1 MIALKNKIKARL
13 GPIWWYSI
21 ILFVAQRF
29 GDVLN
34 IYIGLWLVP
43 KYVAQDQLGALLPLT
58 QIAGVLGLP
67 LAIILTPF
75 SKFIN
80 TFGAKEEYGKIKALL
95 LDVLIVVGI
104 SSVIIGIYTWH
115 AAPVIFERLRISS
128 TRLIWLICGITVT
141 SLMIPLINGVLSAL
155 KRFRLMSV
163 TGFVSTPIRL
173 AVLLLLLPISGLL
186 GYFASQLALNLVICL
201 IAFWGLR
208 GLISRDVKRES
219 YFSHGREIIAY
230 TLPFV
235 VMTGVGTL
243 SSAVQYLVI
252 RQRLPDV
259 ESAAFYFCSRFAEI
273 PNMIWAS
280 IGTVFFPHISDAFE
294 KGKNTH
300 RILMNVFAISVM
312 GGGVI
317 ALLLGVSMG
326 WVFGQV
332 GFWASYRPYAYLTGW
347 LALTNVFR
355 VGFTVFVIHEIACRR
370 FGFLCYSVP
379 LALLEALLLISLTGY
394 GFFSPYL
401 PESWIL
407 WMGSLRA
414 ARIEFIV
421 WVMMASSLIQFFGCL
436 VQFLCQNRGSAGRA
450 ARTQGGASS

>member
-1 MIALKNKIKARL
+1 MMALKTKIKAWL
-13 GPIWWYSI
+13 GELWWYSI

-95 LDVLIVVGI
+95 LDVLMVVGI
-104 SSVIIGIYTWH
+104 SSVVIGIYTWH
-115 AAPVIFERLRISS
+115 AAPLIFERLRISS

-141 SLMIPLINGVLSAL
+141 SLVIPLINGALSAL
-155 KRFRLMSV
+155 KKFRLMSI

-186 GYFASQLALNLVICL
+186 GYFASQLALNLVICV
-201 IAFWGLR
+201 IACWGLR
-208 GLISRDVKRES
+208 GLISREIKRES
-219 YFSHGREIIAY
+219 YFSHSREMIAY

-235 VMTGVGTL
+235 IMTGVGTL

-294 KGKNTH
+294 KGKSTQ
-300 RILMNVFAISVM
+300 RMLINVLAISVV
-312 GGGVI
+312 GGGII
-317 ALLLGVSMG
+317 ALLLGISMG
-326 WVFGQV
+326 WVFDQFGQ
-332 GFWASYRPYAYLTGW
+332 WANYRPYAYLTGW

-355 VGFTVFVIHEIACRR
+355 VGFTIFVIHEIACRR
-370 FGFLCYSVP
+370 FGFLIYSAP
-379 LALLEALLLISLTGY
+379 LALLESVTLISLTGY
-394 GFFSPYL
+394 GFFTPYL
-401 PESWIL
+401 PESWVE
-407 WMGSLRA
+407 WMESLRA

-421 WVMMASSLIQFFGCL
+421 WVMLASAFAQFFGMLIQFLRDKSGNMSC
-436 VQFLCQNRGSAGRA
+436 AGGRQIG
-450 ARTQGGASS
+450 T

>member
-1 MIALKNKIKARL
+1 MIALKNKIKAWL

-21 ILFVAQRF
+21 ILFFAQRF

-67 LAIILTPF
+67 LAIILMPF

-95 LDVLIVVGI
+95 LDVLIVVAI
-104 SSVIIGIYTWH
+104 SSVVIGIYTWH
-115 AAPVIFERLRISS
+115 AAPLIFERLRINS

-141 SLMIPLINGVLSAL
+141 SLMIPLANGVLSAL
-155 KRFRLMSV
+155 KKFRIMSV

-208 GLISRDVKRES
+208 GLISRDIKRES
-219 YFSHGREIIAY
+219 YFSHGREMIAY

-259 ESAAFYFCSRFAEI
+259 ESAAFYFCSRFSEI
-273 PNMIWAS
+273 PNIIWSA
-280 IGTVFFPHISDAFE
+280 IGQVYFPHISDAFE
-294 KGKNTH
+294 KGKSTR
-300 RILMNVFAISVM
+300 RILMNVFAISVV

-332 GFWASYRPYAYLTGW
+332 GSWANYRPYAYLTGW
-347 LALTNVFR
+347 LAFYPLPASIVGRMDGIGSGRTHR
-355 VGFTVFVIHEIACRR
+355 VHCLGDVGVGIRSICRHAR
-370 FGFLCYSVP
+370 SVC
-379 LALLEALLLISLTGY
+379 A
-394 GFFSPYL
+394 
-401 PESWIL
+401 
-407 WMGSLRA
+407 
-414 ARIEFIV
+414 
-421 WVMMASSLIQFFGCL
+421 
-436 VQFLCQNRGSAGRA
+436 
-450 ARTQGGASS
+450 

>member
-1 MIALKNKIKARL
+1 MIALKNKIKAWL

-21 ILFVAQRF
+21 ILFFAQRF

-67 LAIILTPF
+67 LAIILMPF

-95 LDVLIVVGI
+95 LDVLIVVAI
-104 SSVIIGIYTWH
+104 SSVVIGIYTWH
-115 AAPVIFERLRISS
+115 AAPLIFERLRINS

-141 SLMIPLINGVLSAL
+141 SLMIPLANGVLSAL
-155 KRFRLMSV
+155 KKFRIMSV

-208 GLISRDVKRES
+208 GLISRDIKRES
-219 YFSHGREIIAY
+219 YFSHGREMIAY

-259 ESAAFYFCSRFAEI
+259 ESAAFYFCSRFSEI
-273 PNMIWAS
+273 PNIIWSA
-280 IGTVFFPHISDAFE
+280 IGQVYFPHISDAFE
-294 KGKNTH
+294 KGKSTR
-300 RILMNVFAISVM
+300 RILMNVFAISVV
-312 GGGVI
+312 GGGMI

-332 GFWASYRPYAYLTGW
+332 GSWANYRPYAYLTGW

-355 VGFTVFVIHEIACRR
+355 VGSSIFVIHEIACRR
-370 FGFLCYSVP
+370 FGFLFYSVP
-379 LALLEALLLISLTGY
+379 LALFESLILISLTGY
-394 GFFSPYL
+394 GFFIPYL
-401 PESWIL
+401 PASWVEWMESV
-407 WMGSLRA
+407 RA
-414 ARIEFIV
+414 GRIAFIV
-421 WVMMASSLIQFFGCL
+421 WVMLASAFAQFVGML
-436 VQFLCQNRGSAGRA
+436 VQFVREKSGNLCGVGGQKY
-450 ARTQGGASS
+450 GASS